1 MGEVVGRKKKAVAAG
16 ALALALGAGLGLGAV
31 AWGSEGAAPE
41 DVAPEGAARPGEAW
55 VSSVGEKLDERVGA
69 CARSYRAEVQQA
81 LSVYR
86 RALEAEGR
94 KAGEGKGEQEADAGE
109 GARPADGASQAGES
123 RSAGESAGEAPDG
136 NAAVASGESSQVD
149 GHRRSQ
155 SSSEGDA
162 SAKEG
167 EKAAPKASDPD
178 TASSGELSTA
188 GGSAAS
194 EGARPEG
201 GTGSDSGSGATLA
214 PGTLMVGGTVIPYRD
229 VRGGTTPSSGGGLWL
244 GSDAVDDGSWGYFV
258 GHNPGSFAPVRS
270 LSSGDAVTVCDRSGA
285 QRTYSVKDAFQ
296 VEETATWKT
305 IASRVTG
312 YGESV
317 VLQTCAGDGMNVIVV
332 AA

>member
-16 ALALALGAGLGLGAV
+16 ALALTLGAGLGLGAV

-41 DVAPEGAARPGEAW
+41 ESVRFGDAWALLVGKKLEEKAAA
-55 VSSVGEKLDERVGA
+55 V
-69 CARSYRAEVQQA
+69 ARSHRAEVQQA
-81 LSVYR
+81 LSAYR
-86 RALEAEGR
+86 ASEAVEREAATEAGEQTLAEAAGAQDAHLSAEGPGTSSGEA
-94 KAGEGKGEQEADAGE
+94 AGACSEEADRADERCDSQEVPKESGSAGE
-109 GARPADGASQAGES
+109 GAGFASRPSASGPEPSEGASAEGGS
-123 RSAGESAGEAPDG
+123 
-136 NAAVASGESSQVD
+136 VASGET
-149 GHRRSQ
+149 
-155 SSSEGDA
+155 
-162 SAKEG
+162 
-167 EKAAPKASDPD
+167 PSD
-178 TASSGELSTA
+178 E
-188 GGSAAS
+188 
-194 EGARPEG
+194 
-201 GTGSDSGSGATLA
+201 GSGAADSIA
-214 PGTLMVGGTVIPYRD
+214 PGTLVVGGVAIPYRD

-270 LSSGDAVTVCDRSGA
+270 LSLGDAVAVCDRSGG
-285 QRTYSVKDAFQ
+285 QHTYTVRNVFQ